1 AADAV
6 RVKGDPGVVV
16 QLAVKRGDQVWQHR
30 EEVPLRPGD
39 RLMLALNSDAGYVSL
54 LGRDV
59 AGHITTYYDALPTEG
74 GRFVAPDSLTL
85 DGQAGDELWL
95 VVFSPQPTAA
105 EVYAESWKHD
115 APIAAAHTLIRLRK
129 DTP

>member
-59 AGHITTYYDALPTEG
+59 AGHITTYYDALPTE
-74 GRFVAPDSLTL
+74 
-85 DGQAGDELWL
+85 
-95 VVFSPQPTAA
+95 A